1 MKEPNV
7 AARLLMKSAALETAK
22 ISKAFSEMLAL
33 WNQVTEHL
41 VAGNVLEADRARV
54 TALSTMHSLQSHLDT
69 SAERIKALRHVD
81 LEYWNENVRLME
93 RDVDD
98 RVEREMLEVI
108 SNLSL
113 PQARLELAM
122 HMVFCPNRDCPVER
136 ALKARIAILEKA

>member
-1 MKEPNV
+1 MKEPND

-54 TALSTMHSLQSHLDT
+54 TALTRQHDIHKHADT

-81 LEYWNENVRLME
+81 PEYWAENVRLME
-93 RDVDD
+93 KDVDD
-98 RVEREMLEVI
+98 RLEREMLEVVA
-108 SNLSL
+108 NLSL
-113 PQARLELAM
+113 SQARMELAM
-122 HMVFCPNRDCPVER
+122 HMVFCPNKDCPVER